1 MKKALALLFVVL
13 LLLSCG
19 VCLAQE
25 GENLVRNGDFSAV
38 NAAGMPEDWE
48 RASWITD
55 SGVSRFF
62 ISDEGYEGNCAAIV
76 NADAN
81 DARFTQTI
89 EVEPDSTYRFSCM
102 VRAENCGDTG
112 RGANISINNTY
123 VYSNEVFDTAGAWE
137 RVEFYGKTEP
147 GQTSVTLMVR
157 VGGYSGTNT
166 GTAYFDNVEA
176 VKVSSIPEGVQA
188 QSMKEI
194 LGSTAQKTESETADE
209 NAEPAR
215 NTEAYLL
222 MAGVYVI
229 VMLALVRRFY
239 RMDRGRGIAAEK
251 LLIIGLAAAMIV
263 RLVVAVMVRGYYT
276 DLNCFSA
283 WSERIY
289 ANGIG
294 NFYAPDYF
302 CDYPPGYMLL
312 LWPVAMLRS
321 LFGMGVQSTDHI
333 LLLKM
338 LPMLCDLAG
347 AWLVWKFARKMRVKP
362 QLAAALALVYA
373 FNPAAIIDSAGWA
386 QIDSVFTLLIA
397 ICAMQAADEKY
408 ISSLLAF
415 AGAMLIKPQAM
426 LFAPLGLFAI
436 VVNLIRRGKAKKVYD
451 FAVGVAAAVMLI
463 YATGF
468 IFCVGKAEGF
478 VDALVRPVTWLVELY
493 SGTLGSYPY
502 ITLNA
507 LNLYTMLDMNWRAI
521 SAAPVWTTIAWVL
534 FALSYAYSMAL
545 YVLGKDRKKIFL
557 CGAVLIALIYTFG
570 PKIHERYI
578 FPAMLLLLM
587 AFVAEKDRRL
597 LVSLTAMTVV
607 TAMNEILVLQGGMTP
622 ANYGHLQSSEQ
633 WLNAILSGVNV
644 LNAIF
649 LAWTAFDICFFK
661 RVQPLKRANEKAIAA
676 DLRREKKRDHRLHL
690 KKKDFAAMA
699 LATAVYAVIAFTN
712 LGTLLAPETMWVS
725 SQGGEQ
731 VVIDLG
737 RTETFRMMYYG
748 GICNTNF
755 DVALS
760 NDGVNWTEDVGAM
773 YKQGEI
779 FRWLYFRPVDADQ
792 NVIYQSNVDP
802 GDGSAY
808 MRYTTLDDEYPLQ
821 TARYVRL
828 TAKSAGLKLCE
839 VGFRNADNELI
850 EIRDVSRSH
859 ALENFATD
867 PLNLVD
873 EQNTVP
879 EERSYFNSTY
889 FDEIYHARTAY
900 EMLHGEY
907 AYEWTHPPLGKVL
920 MMVGIALFGMNPF
933 GWRFMGALVG
943 VLMLPLM
950 YLLVKQ
956 LTKNSKLSLI
966 AMLLLALDSMHF
978 TQTRI
983 ATIDSYGVFWIMLM
997 YLFMFRYAQMDWN
1010 KQKFWK
1016 TLIPLGL
1023 CGITMGIAWATKWI
1037 GIYGSAGLVI
1047 IFFWTFIQ
1055 RYVEYRQSLKTEKPH
1070 KFWGKA
1076 IRTAIFCVVFFVVI
1090 PLLIYY
1096 FSYYWHLRYEGV
1108 AEFAD
1113 MFQKRWV
1120 QRVVSL
1126 QESIFGYHAGLGS
1139 DTHYFRSDWYE
1150 WPVIWWPMWYY
1161 SGASYVP
1168 EGMVSSIS
1176 CMGNPAVWWTGLVAL
1191 FYVAIAGAFR
1201 RRTPKTWL
1209 MVLIAFASQFLPWV
1223 LVPRSTFIYHYFASV
1238 PFIIICTV
1246 LMLDSLRKKNRE
1258 AYRAVTITLIAAAAV
1273 LFVAFYPLESGM
1285 MVPRS
1290 YANYLRWFKWYNF

>member
-25 GENLVRNGDFSAV
+25 SENLVRNGDFSAV

-436 VVNLIRRGKAKKVYD
+436 VVSLIRRGKAKKVYD

-468 IFCVGKAEGF
+468 IFCVGKADLF
-478 VDALVRPVTWLVELY
+478 VLALFRDLFWLF
-493 SGTLGSYPY
+493 
-502 ITLNA
+502 
-507 LNLYTMLDMNWRAI
+507 
-521 SAAPVWTTIAWVL
+521 VL
-534 FALSYAYSMAL
+534 F
-545 YVLGKDRKKIFL
+545 
-557 CGAVLIALIYTFG
+557 
-570 PKIHERYI
+570 
-578 FPAMLLLLM
+578 
-587 AFVAEKDRRL
+587 
-597 LVSLTAMTVV
+597 
-607 TAMNEILVLQGGMTP
+607 
-622 ANYGHLQSSEQ
+622 
-633 WLNAILSGVNV
+633 
-644 LNAIF
+644 
-649 LAWTAFDICFFK
+649 
-661 RVQPLKRANEKAIAA
+661 
-676 DLRREKKRDHRLHL
+676 
-690 KKKDFAAMA
+690 
-699 LATAVYAVIAFTN
+699 
-712 LGTLLAPETMWVS
+712 
-725 SQGGEQ
+725 
-731 VVIDLG
+731 
-737 RTETFRMMYYG
+737 
-748 GICNTNF
+748 
-755 DVALS
+755 
-760 NDGVNWTEDVGAM
+760 
-773 YKQGEI
+773 
-779 FRWLYFRPVDADQ
+779 
-792 NVIYQSNVDP
+792 
-802 GDGSAY
+802 
-808 MRYTTLDDEYPLQ
+808 
-821 TARYVRL
+821 
-828 TAKSAGLKLCE
+828 
-839 VGFRNADNELI
+839 
-850 EIRDVSRSH
+850 
-859 ALENFATD
+859 
-867 PLNLVD
+867 
-873 EQNTVP
+873 
-879 EERSYFNSTY
+879 
-889 FDEIYHARTAY
+889 
-900 EMLHGEY
+900 
-907 AYEWTHPPLGKVL
+907 
-920 MMVGIALFGMNPF
+920 
-933 GWRFMGALVG
+933 
-943 VLMLPLM
+943 
-950 YLLVKQ
+950 
-956 LTKNSKLSLI
+956 
-966 AMLLLALDSMHF
+966 
-978 TQTRI
+978 
-983 ATIDSYGVFWIMLM
+983 
-997 YLFMFRYAQMDWN
+997 
-1010 KQKFWK
+1010 
-1016 TLIPLGL
+1016 
-1023 CGITMGIAWATKWI
+1023 
-1037 GIYGSAGLVI
+1037 
-1047 IFFWTFIQ
+1047 
-1055 RYVEYRQSLKTEKPH
+1055 
-1070 KFWGKA
+1070 
-1076 IRTAIFCVVFFVVI
+1076 
-1090 PLLIYY
+1090 
-1096 FSYYWHLRYEGV
+1096 
-1108 AEFAD
+1108 
-1113 MFQKRWV
+1113 
-1120 QRVVSL
+1120 
-1126 QESIFGYHAGLGS
+1126 
-1139 DTHYFRSDWYE
+1139 
-1150 WPVIWWPMWYY
+1150 
-1161 SGASYVP
+1161 
-1168 EGMVSSIS
+1168 
-1176 CMGNPAVWWTGLVAL
+1176 
-1191 FYVAIAGAFR
+1191 
-1201 RRTPKTWL
+1201 
-1209 MVLIAFASQFLPWV
+1209 WV
-1223 LVPRSTFIYHYFASV
+1223 LVV
-1238 PFIIICTV
+1238 
-1246 LMLDSLRKKNRE
+1246 
-1258 AYRAVTITLIAAAAV
+1258 
-1273 LFVAFYPLESGM
+1273 
-1285 MVPRS
+1285 
-1290 YANYLRWFKWYNF
+1290 